1 MGQDGA
7 AVIYKPMACTS
18 WTGWTCWAYW
28 MGWTGWRGASVGS
41 KLGEGEGHGVLEAV
55 EDVDLFLAGKNELDG
70 MPVFLKLEEG
80 LTADAAWGCGLFN
93 KFAACERS
101 DGHGFHRHTGKIGTC
116 RIESSTFSTYACE
129 GRILLI
135 STDKYLSVIEHKSGT
150 NFEVTIG

>member
-1 MGQDGA
+1 MDVLGLLDG
-7 AVIYKPMACTS
+7 MA
-18 WTGWTCWAYW
+18 GGEA
-28 MGWTGWRGASVGS
+28 RVGS
-41 KLGEGEGHGVLEAV
+41 KLGEGQGHGVLEAV
-55 EDVDLFLAGKNELDG
+55 KDVDLFLASKNELDG

-80 LTADAAWGCGLFN
+80 LTADTAWGCGLFN

-116 RIESSTFSTYACE
+116 RIECGTFSTDACE

-135 STDKYLSVIEHKSGT
+135 STDKYLSIVEHKSGT